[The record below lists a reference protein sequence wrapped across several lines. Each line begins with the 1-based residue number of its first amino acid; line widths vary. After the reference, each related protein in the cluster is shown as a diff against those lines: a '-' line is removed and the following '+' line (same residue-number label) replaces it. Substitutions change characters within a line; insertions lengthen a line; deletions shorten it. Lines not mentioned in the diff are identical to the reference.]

1 MWVRKSSLMAPASDA
16 SRSWDWRRTAI
27 SSRGSL
33 STTAPFG
40 RMGGNGG
47 TRRAR
52 PAHRHRPGAGGRGP
66 PRGDGDPSADG
77 FGAPVSGA
85 WATPHI
91 MARFA
96 AEAEAAGYGSLWTFQ
111 RLLVPEGSAMEP
123 VYHSVLDP
131 MVALG
136 YAAAV
141 TARIRLGVAVINMP
155 YISPAYL
162 AKQAASVDVLSGG
175 RLDLGL
181 GLGWMP
187 EEFTATCAV
196 LPGRGARTAEYIEV
210 MRRLWAGGV
219 AEFRGEHYA
228 IPAGRAA
235 PLPVQRPGPP
245 VLRGGRAPRGLARV
259 GRLADGGTPSSRAD
273 LSRIGEGIEVVKT
286 AAAAAGRDP
295 DLRVICRGVVRWGA
309 PVTVPE
315 GGGRVPL
322 SGSFDDIRG

>member
-1 MWVRKSSLMAPASDA
+1 MR
-16 SRSWDWRRTAI
+16 I
-27 SSRGSL
+27 
-33 STTAPFG
+33 
-40 RMGGNGG
+40 
-47 TRRAR
+47 
-52 PAHRHRPGAGGRGP
+52 
-66 PRGDGDPSADG
+66 G

-91 MARFA
+91 LARFA

-235 PLPVQRPGPP
+235 PLP
-245 VLRGGRAPRGLARV
+245 PR
-259 GRLADGGTPSSRAD
+259 
-273 LSRIGEGIEVVKT
+273 
-286 AAAAAGRDP
+286 AAGRDGAAGAGAGRQAGRRVDHLQPRRPVP
-295 DLRVICRGVVRWGA
+295 DRRGHRG
-309 PVTVPE
+309 
-315 GGGRVPL
+315 GQDRGGRRGPGSGPPGHLPRRGPL
-322 SGSFDDIRG
+322 GRPGDRARRRWPGPAVGEF